1 MARVNPR
8 VTGYERHRPY
18 WGHFGALSGPSW
30 GHFWTILGHLGGIL
44 ELLEAVLLLSALS
57 AAAARPARA
66 RLGFQIVGTGAAVQ
80 PKGGTLNQK
89 VVRATKTCHQE
100 VAR

>member
-8 VTGYERHRPY
+8 VTGYERQRPY

-57 AAAARPARA
+57 AAAARPAGPA
-66 RLGFQIVGTGAAVQ
+66 WASKSSGLVPPF
-80 PKGGTLNQK
+80 NQK
-89 VVRATKTCHQE
+89 V
-100 VAR
+100 AR